1 MVNDFGKWR
10 IKSIGAENG
19 TTRVAETSRLN
30 PSLVPENDR
39 PG

>member
-1 MVNDFGKWR
+1 MVNDFGKVAH
-10 IKSIGAENG
+10 KKEHQENG
-19 TTRVAETSRLN
+19 TTRVAEESRLN